1 MATYNIS
8 GSGTTT
14 PFRYSGGTSTFAF
27 TGNFASGTI
36 SIEASFDGESGTFIP
51 LKDAGGNVVQIASNE
66 FHNIFIG
73 HCHMRFNATT
83 AVDVDVII
91 H

>member
-27 TGNFASGTI
+27 AGNFASGNVT
-36 SIEASFDGESGTFIP
+36 IEASFDGEAGTFIP
-51 LKDAGGNVVQIASNE
+51 LRDANGDVVQVTANE
-66 FHNIFIG
+66 FRNIFIG
-73 HCHMRFNATT
+73 HCHIRFNAS
-83 AVDVDVII
+83 AAADVDVII